1 MDAPV
6 HAAIVDAHVHFH
18 ACFDPDVFLTSAHGN
33 FREAAAKF
41 GLDGG
46 FSAHLL
52 LTESADAHWFDSLAE
67 RVTAGTKTAE
77 TWVAGAT
84 DDARELRLVHNDGS
98 TLSVVAGR
106 QIVTTEGIEVLA
118 LGLVSA
124 VPDGYP
130 VSETLRRVTDLGA
143 IPVIPWGFGKWLGR
157 RGERV
162 RELVDGATPSHLFL
176 GDNSGRLAGSA
187 EPPLFEL
194 ARRKGLAI
202 LPGTDPFPFRD
213 QARRVGR
220 MGFVVKSSDDLSD
233 WRRLREAILAQRYL
247 QPYGSLERPLS
258 FVGNQ
263 VAMQLRK
270 RLSRRR
276 KSA

>member
-6 HAAIVDAHVHFH
+6 HTALVDAHVHFH
-18 ACFDPDVFLTSAHGN
+18 GCFDPDLFLASARTN
-33 FREAAAKF
+33 FRVAAETL
-41 GLDGG
+41 GVEGT

-52 LTESADAHWFDSLAE
+52 LTESADADWFTDLTD
-67 RVTAGTKTAE
+67 RVATGRKAADA
-77 TWVAGAT
+77 WAVQST
-84 DDARELRLVHNDGS
+84 DDTRELRLVHDDGT
-98 TLSVVAGR
+98 TLNVVAGH
-106 QIVTTEGIEVLA
+106 QIVTAEGIEVLA
-118 LGLVSA
+118 LGMVPT

-130 VSETLRRVTDLGA
+130 ITETLRRVSSLGA

-162 RELVDGATPSHLFL
+162 RQLVEGATPSDLFL
-176 GDNSGRLAGSA
+176 GDNSGRLAGTA
-187 EPPLFEL
+187 EPPLFDL
-194 ARRKGLAI
+194 ARRKGVGL

-213 QARRVGR
+213 QARRIGR
-220 MGFVVKSSDDLSD
+220 MGFAVRGVHEPCD
-233 WRRLREAILAQRYL
+233 WQHLREAILAQNGL
-247 QPYGSLERPLS
+247 QPYGSLERPLA

-276 KSA
+276 IPV